1 MPRDATRD
9 CAALAMLPVLMLPVI
24 VYNLISN
31 FLQMQR
37 KLDGTNSKRSHLHR
51 WIKSV
56 KILSD
61 ALMEDLKAATRKNE
75 ILFKNNYVLLN
86 LYARITVC
94 IMFHYCDSMFYGN
107 NYTVYLFK
115 EVKCLIFKYS
125 LYISVPHFFGNFRYV
140 PCLSARHPK
149 LIQMV

>member
-94 IMFHYCDSMFYGN
+94 IMLHYCDSMFYGN
-107 NYTVYLFK
+107 NYTVF
-115 EVKCLIFKYS
+115 
-125 LYISVPHFFGNFRYV
+125 
-140 PCLSARHPK
+140 
-149 LIQMV
+149 IQRS

>member
-1 MPRDATRD
+1 MYRLRIERGLIPGELSL
-9 CAALAMLPVLMLPVI
+9 AL
-24 VYNLISN
+24 
-31 FLQMQR
+31 
-37 KLDGTNSKRSHLHR
+37 SHFRGAFVGCRR

>member
-1 MPRDATRD
+1 MYCLVYRRCTEIAVGKLAQYLPNFVPRDATRD
-9 CAALAMLPVLMLPVI
+9 CAAFAMLPVLMLPVI

-61 ALMEDLKAATRKNE
+61 ALTEDLKAATRKNE
-75 ILFKNNYVLLN
+75 IGE
-86 LYARITVC
+86 TG
-94 IMFHYCDSMFYGN
+94 DSCNTGW
-107 NYTVYLFK
+107 L
-115 EVKCLIFKYS
+115 
-125 LYISVPHFFGNFRYV
+125 
-140 PCLSARHPK
+140 
-149 LIQMV
+149 